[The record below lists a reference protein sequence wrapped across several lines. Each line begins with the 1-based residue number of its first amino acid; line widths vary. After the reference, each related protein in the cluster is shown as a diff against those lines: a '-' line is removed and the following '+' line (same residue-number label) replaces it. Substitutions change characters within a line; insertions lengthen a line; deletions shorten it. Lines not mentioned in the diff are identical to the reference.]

1 MTCADPTYGPSQKMF
16 APRPKNSDLSTRSI
30 AILFNRTAGG
40 PLPDLIFDSLGRYLL
55 TGAVLVVAQLVYVLF
70 GFGSGLIA
78 VGALALVFADIRDV
92 VVLLLLVNLPAELW
106 VAWRSR
112 HEVRWRPIVAL
123 GIGIGVGIPL
133 GAWLLKVQ
141 EPGFILTIL
150 GGFLVVVGLLFLRL
164 PAAGRRQPPS
174 WAAPP
179 TGLLSGL
186 LTGLFG
192 TGGPPLIVW
201 YHLAA
206 PHKAAF
212 RANLMTLFLL
222 MTFVRVPSYAAAG
235 LITTPRLLS
244 MVAVMPFVFAGA
256 WVGNRLHLEVSE
268 VWFRRLVSAL
278 LVVLGLVQL
287 L

>member
-1 MTCADPTYGPSQKMF
+1 MPPV
-16 APRPKNSDLSTRSI
+16 
-30 AILFNRTAGG
+30 
-40 PLPDLIFDSLGRYLL
+40 IFDSLTQYLL
-55 TGAVLVVAQLVYVLF
+55 TAGVLVVAQVVYVLF

-78 VGALALVFADIRDV
+78 VGALALVFGDIRDV

-106 VAWRSR
+106 VSWHARR
-112 HEVRWRPIVAL
+112 EVRWRPILAL
-123 GIGIGVGIPL
+123 GAGIAGGIPL
-133 GAWLLKVQ
+133 GAWLLESQK
-141 EPGFILTIL
+141 PDFILTVL
-150 GGFLVVVGLLFLRL
+150 GVFLVGVGLLFLGL
-164 PAAGRRQPPS
+164 PGAGKVQPPA

-206 PHKAAF
+206 PHRAAF

-235 LITTPRLLS
+235 LINLERIVS
-244 MVAVMPFVFAGA
+244 MVTVLPFVFVGA
-256 WVGNRLHLEVSE
+256 WLGHRLHLEVSE
-268 VWFRRLVSAL
+268 IWFRRLVSGL
-278 LVVLGLVQL
+278 LVVLGLMQL